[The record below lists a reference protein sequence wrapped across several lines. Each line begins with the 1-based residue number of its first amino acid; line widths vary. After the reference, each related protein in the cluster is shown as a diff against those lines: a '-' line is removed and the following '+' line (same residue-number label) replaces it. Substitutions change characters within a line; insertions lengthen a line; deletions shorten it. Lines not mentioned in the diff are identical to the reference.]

1 LFLLYNYCILQA
13 LELEIDTYE
22 GIVKEMCHTGN
33 NMMNLKHPD
42 IKAISSK
49 QQYICEQFKL
59 LQKLATA
66 RQHRLVESMCR

>member
-1 LFLLYNYCILQA
+1 
-13 LELEIDTYE
+13 
-22 GIVKEMCHTGN
+22 MCHTGN

-66 RQHRLVESMCR
+66 RQHSLVESMCRLKKKWVSFSKPLIYFLLF

>member
-1 LFLLYNYCILQA
+1 
-13 LELEIDTYE
+13 
-22 GIVKEMCHTGN
+22 MCHTGN

-49 QQYICEQFKL
+49 QEYICEQFKL

>member
-1 LFLLYNYCILQA
+1 
-13 LELEIDTYE
+13 
-22 GIVKEMCHTGN
+22 MCHTGS

-66 RQHRLVESMCR
+66 RQHSLVESMCR